1 MKWIGTSWKMNNDIR
16 QTQQYINTLVKNKK
30 YLKKKKFKFF
40 IIPPYTSLTSFQ
52 KYLRDLPI
60 ILGAQNIHHQD
71 SGPFTGEVSASMVKS
86 CGCKIVEIGHA
97 ERYKYFNETDIL
109 VNKKIIQAINN
120 NLIPLVCFGEEK
132 KISNLLLRKKE
143 LIKKIKIMFK
153 SVNLKK
159 NKKIILAYEPVWAI
173 GKKNAASAMYVS
185 ETVNIIREHFIKK
198 LNFFQ
203 NQIIIIYGGSV
214 NKINAEKLLKI
225 KDLDG
230 IFIGRSA
237 INANNFI
244 NICKLAGK

>member
-1 MKWIGTSWKMNNDIR
+1 
-16 QTQQYINTLVKNKK
+16 
-30 YLKKKKFKFF
+30 
-40 IIPPYTSLTSFQ
+40 
-52 KYLRDLPI
+52 
-60 ILGAQNIHHQD
+60 
-71 SGPFTGEVSASMVKS
+71 MVKS

-109 VNKKIIQAINN
+109 VNKKIIQAINK
-120 NLIPLVCFGEEK
+120 NLIPLICFGEEK
-132 KISNLLLRKKE
+132 KISNILLRKKE

-198 LNFFQ
+198 LNFFD

>member
-1 MKWIGTSWKMNNDIR
+1 
-16 QTQQYINTLVKNKK
+16 
-30 YLKKKKFKFF
+30 
-40 IIPPYTSLTSFQ
+40 
-52 KYLRDLPI
+52 
-60 ILGAQNIHHQD
+60 
-71 SGPFTGEVSASMVKS
+71 MVKS

-120 NLIPLVCFGEEK
+120 NLIPLICFGEEK

-173 GKKNAASAMYVS
+173 GKKNAASAVYVS

-214 NKINAEKLLKI
+214 NKINAEKILKI

-244 NICKLAGK
+244 NICKLAEK

>member
-1 MKWIGTSWKMNNDIR
+1 M
-16 QTQQYINTLVKNKK
+16 
-30 YLKKKKFKFF
+30 
-40 IIPPYTSLTSFQ
+40 
-52 KYLRDLPI
+52 RDLPI
-60 ILGAQNIHHQD
+60 VLGAQNIHHQD

-120 NLIPLVCFGEEK
+120 NLIPLICFGEEK

-173 GKKNAASAMYVS
+173 GKKNAASAVYVS

-244 NICKLAGK
+244 NICKLVEK

>member
-1 MKWIGTSWKMNNDIR
+1 MI
-16 QTQQYINTLVKNKK
+16 Q
-30 YLKKKKFKFF
+30 FKFF

-109 VNKKIIQAINN
+109 VNKKIIQTINN
-120 NLIPLVCFGEEK
+120 NLIPLICFGEEK

>member
-1 MKWIGTSWKMNNDIR
+1 
-16 QTQQYINTLVKNKK
+16 
-30 YLKKKKFKFF
+30 
-40 IIPPYTSLTSFQ
+40 
-52 KYLRDLPI
+52 
-60 ILGAQNIHHQD
+60 
-71 SGPFTGEVSASMVKS
+71 MVKS

-97 ERYKYFNETDIL
+97 ERYEYFNETDIL

-153 SVNLKK
+153 SINLKK

-173 GKKNAASAMYVS
+173 GQKNAAGSVYVS
-185 ETVNIIREHFIKK
+185 ETVNIIRQHFTKK
-198 LNFFQ
+198 LNFLQ

-225 KDLDG
+225 NNLDG

-237 INANNFI
+237 INANDFI
-244 NICKLAGK
+244 NICKLARK

>member
-1 MKWIGTSWKMNNDIR
+1 
-16 QTQQYINTLVKNKK
+16 
-30 YLKKKKFKFF
+30 
-40 IIPPYTSLTSFQ
+40 
-52 KYLRDLPI
+52 
-60 ILGAQNIHHQD
+60 
-71 SGPFTGEVSASMVKS
+71 MVKS

-109 VNKKIIQAINN
+109 VNKKIIQAIKN

-132 KISNLLLRKKE
+132 KISNFFLRRKE
-143 LIKKIKIMFK
+143 LIKKIKIMFRNIT
-153 SVNLKK
+153 VKK

-173 GKKNAASAMYVS
+173 GKKNSASTIYVS
-185 ETVNIIREHFIKK
+185 ETVKIIREYFIKK
-198 LNFFQ
+198 LSFSQ

-225 KDLDG
+225 NDLDG

-244 NICKLAGK
+244 NICKLA

>member
-1 MKWIGTSWKMNNDIR
+1 
-16 QTQQYINTLVKNKK
+16 
-30 YLKKKKFKFF
+30 
-40 IIPPYTSLTSFQ
+40 
-52 KYLRDLPI
+52 
-60 ILGAQNIHHQD
+60 
-71 SGPFTGEVSASMVKS
+71 
-86 CGCKIVEIGHA
+86 
-97 ERYKYFNETDIL
+97 
-109 VNKKIIQAINN
+109 
-120 NLIPLVCFGEEK
+120 
-132 KISNLLLRKKE
+132 
-143 LIKKIKIMFK
+143 MFK
-153 SVNLKK
+153 SGNLKK

-173 GKKNAASAMYVS
+173 GKKNAANAVYVS

>member
-1 MKWIGTSWKMNNDIR
+1 
-16 QTQQYINTLVKNKK
+16 
-30 YLKKKKFKFF
+30 
-40 IIPPYTSLTSFQ
+40 
-52 KYLRDLPI
+52 
-60 ILGAQNIHHQD
+60 
-71 SGPFTGEVSASMVKS
+71 MVKS

-109 VNKKIIQAINN
+109 VNKKIIQAIKN

-132 KISNLLLRKKE
+132 KISNFSLRRKE

-153 SVNLKK
+153 NITVKK

-173 GKKNAASAMYVS
+173 GKKNSASTIYVS
-185 ETVNIIREHFIKK
+185 ETVKIIREYFIKK
-198 LNFFQ
+198 LSFSQ

-225 KDLDG
+225 NDLDG

-244 NICKLAGK
+244 NICKLA

>member
-1 MKWIGTSWKMNNDIR
+1 M
-16 QTQQYINTLVKNKK
+16 
-30 YLKKKKFKFF
+30 
-40 IIPPYTSLTSFQ
+40 
-52 KYLRDLPI
+52 RDLPI
-60 ILGAQNIHHQD
+60 VLGAQNIHHQD

-120 NLIPLVCFGEEK
+120 NLIPLICFGEEK

-173 GKKNAASAMYVS
+173 GKKNAASAVYVS

-244 NICKLAGK
+244 NICKLAEK